1 MHGKAKTSEL
11 LPPRLEYESGV
22 LLDWMAQA
30 QAAGEAVLY
39 LLYARYGED
48 IDIGADSVLQEIMIE
63 RFGHLSAVRDTL
75 DLAGD

>member
-1 MHGKAKTSEL
+1 
-11 LPPRLEYESGV
+11 
-22 LLDWMAQA
+22 MAQA